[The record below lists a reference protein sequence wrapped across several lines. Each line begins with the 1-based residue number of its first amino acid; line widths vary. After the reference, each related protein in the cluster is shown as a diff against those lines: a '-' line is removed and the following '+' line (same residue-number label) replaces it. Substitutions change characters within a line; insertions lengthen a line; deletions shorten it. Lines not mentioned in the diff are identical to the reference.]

1 MSSVDFTLPDLG
13 EGVHEGQVMRLHVQ
27 EGDVVSEDQPLMEV
41 ETDKAAV
48 EIPSPHS
55 GVVST
60 IHVAERQLVHVGE
73 VMVTFDCQ
81 DVAPAAA
88 PAPEPQQMPLPPQE
102 KTTERLMFPV
112 DKDASTEEIG
122 DLITDQLM
130 ASLSP
135 TRRTPCSPSVRK
147 LARTLDIDIAT
158 LDGSGS
164 GGRVTRE
171 DVEAAAAP
179 ALTSPE
185 PMTIADAPAP
195 SSPEPVA
202 IAEAMPP
209 SQPTVATPVLIEEP
223 IEGTSEQDDWGL
235 VMRQPLSQ
243 ARKAISRAMSTAWE
257 TIPHVTDCND
267 ADITELDRLRREFVD
282 PDRPDLRLTIL
293 PFVVRAVCRALRK
306 HPILNAAI
314 DAESGDVLFRQYV
327 NIAVG
332 IETDRGLIAPVIRDA
347 DQLQVGELAEHL
359 EQITVNARSASF
371 SIADTRGATYTI
383 SNAGAMGRTRY
394 STPIIQPGT
403 VACLAL
409 GRSRKMPWVVDDAIV
424 PRLILPLSHSM
435 DHRLVDGGREI
446 PFIDHVINDLEHP
459 MRFML

>member
-195 SSPEPVA
+195 APSSPEPVA

-267 ADITELDRLRREFVD
+267 ADITEPAGSGDIPARNYKMIAGL
-282 PDRPDLRLTIL
+282 
-293 PFVVRAVCRALRK
+293 AALRGEIDREAIPAFVRERGMPGFSPTQG
-306 HPILNAAI
+306 HVASAIPYAAHAI
-314 DAESGDVLFRQYV
+314 DALTAGSMDRVMLLAKGSLF
-327 NIAVG
+327 
-332 IETDRGLIAPVIRDA
+332 
-347 DQLQVGELAEHL
+347 
-359 EQITVNARSASF
+359 
-371 SIADTRGATYTI
+371 
-383 SNAGAMGRTRY
+383 
-394 STPIIQPGT
+394 
-403 VACLAL
+403 L
-409 GRSRKMPWVVDDAIV
+409 GRMTQMSDGISVLLERN
-424 PRLILPLSHSM
+424 PRRAP
-435 DHRLVDGGREI
+435 RPG
-446 PFIDHVINDLEHP
+446 
-459 MRFML
+459 